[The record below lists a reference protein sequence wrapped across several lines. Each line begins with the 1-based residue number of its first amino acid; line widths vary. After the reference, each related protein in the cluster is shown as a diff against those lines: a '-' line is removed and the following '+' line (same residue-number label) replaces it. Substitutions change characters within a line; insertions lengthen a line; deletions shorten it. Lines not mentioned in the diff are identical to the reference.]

1 MSVSRIASRYA
12 KSLIDLAKEQNE
24 LDKVL
29 DDIKYFN
36 EVAKNRDF
44 TLLLKS
50 PIVNVSKKKAV
61 FNALFDGKLSKTTKA
76 FFDIILNKGREPL
89 LADITSEF
97 ISQYKNFNRI
107 STVTVTTAI
116 PMSEAN
122 IADIKTKLLAS
133 NITMDK
139 LDFNTKVDP
148 SIIGGFMIEVGDK
161 LYDDSVKHKLDK
173 LRKEFIDN
181 QYVKSI

>member
-29 DDIKYFN
+29 EDIQYFN

-44 TLLLKS
+44 ALLLKS

-61 FNALFDGKLSKTTKA
+61 FASLFGDKLSKTTKA
-76 FFDIILNKGREPL
+76 FFDIIINKGREPL
-89 LADITSEF
+89 LADISQEF
-97 ISQYKNFNRI
+97 VNQYKDLNKI
-107 STVTVTTAI
+107 STVTLTTAI
-116 PMSEAN
+116 PLNEAS
-122 IADIKTKLLAS
+122 IAEIKSKLLDS

-139 LDFNTKVDP
+139 LDFHIKVDP
-148 SIIGGFMIEVGDK
+148 NIMGGFVIEVGDK
-161 LYDDSVKHKLDK
+161 LFDDSIKHKLDK

-181 QYVKSI
+181 QYVKSL